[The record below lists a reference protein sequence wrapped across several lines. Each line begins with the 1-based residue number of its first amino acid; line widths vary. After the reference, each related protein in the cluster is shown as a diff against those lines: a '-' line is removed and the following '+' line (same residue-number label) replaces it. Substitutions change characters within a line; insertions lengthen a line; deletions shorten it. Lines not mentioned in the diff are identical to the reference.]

1 MGRVSATA
9 RHAGAKEIEQQDR
22 DGFTMLAFNV
32 EPIPPITCVLPHAA
46 LNWVARL
53 S

>member
-22 DGFTMLAFNV
+22 DV